1 MAKTDEIT
9 DQEPLSKTK
18 RKAAM
23 QGLQE
28 LGEELIALNKARLAQ
43 LNLPETLYEAVK
55 EAQRITSNGAI
66 ARQRQYIGKLM
77 REIDT
82 TAIADQLARWKGS
95 HQEENAHFHRLEKL
109 RERLLADDNAL
120 SDYLRDH
127 PEADSQQL
135 RTLIRNARKEA
146 ETSKPPKSSRE
157 LFKLLR
163 EQNPSQSGD

>member
-1 MAKTDEIT
+1 MNNSDEIQ

-23 QGLQE
+23 QELQA
-28 LGEELIALNKARLAQ
+28 LGEELIGLNKTRLAQ
-43 LNLPETLYEAVK
+43 LNLPDILLEAVR
-55 EAQRITSNGAI
+55 EAQRITSNSAL

-82 TAIADQLARWKGS
+82 APIAEQLERWKGT

-109 RERLLADDNAL
+109 RERLLQDDGVLAE
-120 SDYLRDH
+120 YLREH
-127 PEADSQQL
+127 PQVDSQQI

-146 ETSKPPKSSRE
+146 EAGKPPKSSRE
-157 LFKLLR
+157 LFRLLR
-163 EQNPSQSGD
+163 EHSDS

>member
-23 QGLQE
+23 QDLQDM
-28 LGEELIALNKARLAQ
+28 GEELIALNKTRLAQ
-43 LNLPETLYEAVK
+43 LNLPETLFEAVK

-66 ARQRQYIGKLM
+66 ARQRQYIGRLM

-82 TAIADQLARWKGS
+82 APIADQLARWKGS

-109 RERLLADDNAL
+109 RERLINDDAVL
-120 SDYLRDH
+120 SDYLREH

-163 EQNPSQSGD
+163 EQNP